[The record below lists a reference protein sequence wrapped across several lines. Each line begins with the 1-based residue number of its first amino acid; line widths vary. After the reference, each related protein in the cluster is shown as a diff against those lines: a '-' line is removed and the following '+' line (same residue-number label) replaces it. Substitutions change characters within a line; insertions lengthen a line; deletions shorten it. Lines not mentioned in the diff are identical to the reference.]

1 LHKLYAEVREFRD
14 KGIINVER
22 LKAIFNDLIINF
34 PLDWLL
40 PLEIYELL
48 FIEKEDTMSSQ
59 VLTHLNNLSTQ
70 ESIGHLIQDGIK
82 IINSKN

>member
-1 LHKLYAEVREFRD
+1 MMGRD
-14 KGIINVER
+14 GN
-22 LKAIFNDLIINF
+22 
-34 PLDWLL
+34 L

-70 ESIGHLIQDGIK
+70 ESIGHLIRDRIK